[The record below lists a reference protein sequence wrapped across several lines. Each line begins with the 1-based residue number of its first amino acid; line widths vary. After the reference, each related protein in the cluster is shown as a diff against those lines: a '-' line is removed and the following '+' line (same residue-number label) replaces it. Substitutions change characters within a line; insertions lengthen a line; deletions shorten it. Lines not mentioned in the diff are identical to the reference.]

1 MPETRILG
9 MPNPRVCVHPKPWWF
24 RLAERLFPS
33 RCREIPEA
41 RNPGRILLRQV
52 AIIPRTVYLQQFAS
66 GEDPRFMH
74 RHEFQRSIVVGLSG
88 GYMERRLTGPV
99 RKVRAP
105 YAYTM
110 GPDVIHQ
117 VTEPTP
123 GHTSLLIGLGRIQ
136 ERHYFHADIAD
147 WHWSDHVKRQVAR
160 I

>member
-1 MPETRILG
+1 M
-9 MPNPRVCVHPKPWWF
+9 NQHPKPWWY
-24 RLAERLFPS
+24 RLAERLAPS

-41 RNPGRILLRQV
+41 QNPDRILLRQV
-52 AIIPRTVYLQQFAS
+52 AIVHRKVYLQQFAS

-74 RHEFQRSIVVGLSG
+74 RHEFKRSIVLGLWG
-88 GYMERRLTGPV
+88 GYTERRLTGPT
-99 RKVRAP
+99 RDITAP

-123 GHTSLLIGLGRIQ
+123 GHTSILIGWGRIQ
-136 ERHYFHADIAD
+136 ERHYFCAVLPN
-147 WHWSDHVKRQVAR
+147 WHWRDHVKQEVER